1 VARLVPALDVE
12 RTQLGVGLGDR
23 YDSLADGSAV
33 WVRPRS
39 RGAGRR
45 PSAHA
50 RVGCHTLPV
59 GTFISVGRSLDAALD
74 RVREAEQLGYHSI
87 FTTHLAGRDSLTVL
101 AAYANVTE
109 SIALGTGVLPIYSRT
124 PAATAQQ
131 AATIDDI
138 SDGRLTLGIG
148 VSHRVTVENWYG
160 AQIRKPVSEMRDYV
174 AILRAIFAGEDPP
187 QSETFPTR
195 FHFLGLR
202 PRADLPIYIAAL
214 SPRML
219 ELAGEVADGVILWL
233 CNPDYIRD
241 VVVAHVREGRRK
253 ADKPLDGFDIV
264 AAVPTAVTDE
274 VDGARATLRAD
285 LSPYFLLPFYRRMIE
300 RSGYEADVKL
310 FDEAMERGD
319 ASAAAIAISD
329 GFLENLAAIG
339 PADIAAAAVERYRD
353 AGATSPCIGAIPGT
367 DFLNA
372 LESLAELAHA

>member
-1 VARLVPALDVE
+1 
-12 RTQLGVGLGDR
+12 
-23 YDSLADGSAV
+23 
-33 WVRPRS
+33 
-39 RGAGRR
+39 
-45 PSAHA
+45 
-50 RVGCHTLPV
+50 LPV

-101 AAYANVTE
+101 AAYATATE

-138 SDGRLTLGIG
+138 SERRLTLGIG

-160 AQIRKPVSEMRDYV
+160 AQIRKPVNEMRDYV

-195 FHFLGLR
+195 FHFLGLQ

-367 DFLNA
+367 DFVNA

>member
-1 VARLVPALDVE
+1 
-12 RTQLGVGLGDR
+12 
-23 YDSLADGSAV
+23 
-33 WVRPRS
+33 
-39 RGAGRR
+39 
-45 PSAHA
+45 
-50 RVGCHTLPV
+50 LPL
-59 GTFISVGRSLDAALD
+59 GTFISVGRSLDTALD
-74 RVREAEQLGYHSI
+74 RVRLAEQLGYHSV

-101 AAYANVTE
+101 AAYAHASE
-109 SIALGTGVLPIYSRT
+109 SIKVGTGVLPIYSRT

-131 AATIDDI
+131 AATIDEI
-138 SDGRLTLGIG
+138 ADGRLTLGIG

-187 QSETFPTR
+187 ESETFPTR
-195 FHFLGLR
+195 FHFLGLQ
-202 PRADLPIYIAAL
+202 PRADLPIYVAAL
-214 SPRML
+214 SPKML

-241 VVVAHVREGRRK
+241 VVVPHVSEGRRK
-253 ADKPLDGFDIV
+253 AGKDLDGFDIV
-264 AAVPTAVTDE
+264 AAVPTAVTGE

-285 LSPYFLLPFYRRMIE
+285 LAPYFLLPFYRKMIE

-319 ASAAAIAISD
+319 ASAATIAISD

-339 PADIAAAAVERYRD
+339 PPDIAAATVERYRD
-353 AGATSPCIGAIPGT
+353 AGATSPCIGPVPGT
-367 DFLNA
+367 DFTTA

>member
-1 VARLVPALDVE
+1 
-12 RTQLGVGLGDR
+12 
-23 YDSLADGSAV
+23 
-33 WVRPRS
+33 
-39 RGAGRR
+39 
-45 PSAHA
+45 
-50 RVGCHTLPV
+50 LPL
-59 GTFISVGRSLDAALD
+59 GTFISVGRSLDSALD
-74 RVREAEQLGYHSI
+74 RVRLAEQLGYHSVY
-87 FTTHLAGRDSLTVL
+87 TTHLAGRDSLTLL

-109 SIALGTGVLPIYSRT
+109 SINVGTGVLPIYSRS

-138 SDGRLTLGIG
+138 ADGRLTLGVGI
-148 VSHRVTVENWYG
+148 SHRVTVENWYG
-160 AQIRKPVSEMRDYV
+160 GQIRKPVSEMRDYV
-174 AILRAIFAGEDPP
+174 AILRAIFRGEDPP
-187 QSETFPTR
+187 RSETFPTR

-202 PRADLPIYIAAL
+202 PRPDLPIYVAGL

-233 CNPDYIRD
+233 CNPEYIREM
-241 VVVAHVREGRRK
+241 VVPHVREGRRK
-253 ADKPLDGFDIV
+253 VGKELDGFDIV

-285 LSPYFLLPFYRRMIE
+285 LSPYFLLPFYRKMIE
-300 RSGYEADVKL
+300 RSGYEADVNL

-339 PADIAAAAVERYRD
+339 PPDIAAAAVERYRD
-353 AGATSPCIGAIPGT
+353 AGATSPCIGAVPGT
-367 DFLNA
+367 DFTTA